1 MRSDWSKEGKTLTS
15 ILDLDHQKMIVIDHA
30 KKKSETYDLAQLAA
44 QLKSIPDAQMTVELK
59 PTGKTRSLL
68 GRTCQEYQIHIVA
81 PYKAATGESVD
92 TLFDGP
98 AWIAQDSPGQSD
110 YRAFY
115 RRGCI
120 GWISRRSSQ

>member
-1 MRSDWSKEGKTLTS
+1 MYAFDKLPVHPSGTAAVRPILKGKL
-15 ILDLDHQKMIVIDHA
+15 
-30 KKKSETYDLAQLAA
+30 
-44 QLKSIPDAQMTVELK
+44 
-59 PTGKTRSLL
+59 
-68 GRTCQEYQIHIVA
+68 
-81 PYKAATGESVD
+81 ATGESVD